1 MARLF
6 KTALIIFSIIQLI
19 LAAGFAF
26 QVAAVTAIWPLPDT
40 TPLSFL
46 FIGSIFAA
54 AGAAQLYCLYI
65 RENGAL
71 VGIALDY
78 ITIFVPLIVF
88 MLQIANGSSAILAF
102 AVSLALGLAFGVA
115 LLFWSRQYAI
125 TDPRPQP
132 RLVRY
137 SFVVFIVALL
147 LVGGS
152 LVLKTPNVLPWR
164 ITTEGGVV
172 YGWMFLGAAAY
183 FTYSLLRP
191 SWINSGGQL
200 MGFLAYD
207 VVLIVP
213 FVTRLATV
221 DEQYRL
227 GLYVYTAVV
236 AYSGLM
242 AAYFLFIHPTTRM
255 FGARAGTG
263 AVMGAGGTASHR
275 P

>member
-6 KTALIIFSIIQLI
+6 KTALIIFSIFHLI
-19 LAAGFAF
+19 MAICFAF
-26 QVAAVTAIWPLPDT
+26 QVAEVIALWPLPDT

-54 AGAAQLYCLYI
+54 AGASQLYCLYV

-71 VGIALDY
+71 VGVALDY
-78 ITIFVPLIVF
+78 VTIFAPLVVF
-88 MLQIANGSSAILAF
+88 MLQIANGSPAVLAF
-102 AVSLALGLAFGVA
+102 VVALVLGLAFGIA

-125 TDPRPQP
+125 TDVRRQP

-137 SFVVFIVALL
+137 SFMVFIVALL

-200 MGFLAYD
+200 IGFLAYD
-207 VVLIVP
+207 IVLILP
-213 FVTRLATV
+213 FVTRLSTV

-236 AYSGLM
+236 AYSGVL
-242 AAYFLFIHPTTRM
+242 ASYYLFIHPTTRL
-255 FGARAGTG
+255 FGARVTQG
-263 AVMGAGGTASHR
+263 AVMGAAGTASR
-275 P
+275 QL

>member
-6 KTALIIFSIIQLI
+6 KTALIIFSVVQIA
-19 LAAGFAF
+19 LAMGFAF
-26 QVAAVTAIWPLPDT
+26 QIPAVTAIWPLPDT

-54 AGAAQLYCLYI
+54 AGAAQLYCLYV

-78 ITIFVPLIVF
+78 IAIFVPLIVF
-88 MLQIANGSSAILAF
+88 MLQIANGSPAILAF
-102 AVSLALGLAFGVA
+102 VVALGLGLVFGIA
-115 LLFWSRQYAI
+115 LLLWSRQFAI
-125 TDPRPQP
+125 SDARPQP
-132 RLVRY
+132 RLVRL
-137 SFVVFIVALL
+137 SFVVFIAALL

-164 ITTEGGVV
+164 VTIEGGVV

-191 SWINSGGQL
+191 SWINTGGQL
-200 MGFLAYD
+200 IGFLAYD
-207 VVLIVP
+207 IVLILP
-213 FVTRLATV
+213 FITRLLAV

-227 GLYVYTAVV
+227 GLYVYTGVV
-236 AYSGLM
+236 VYSGALAVYYLFLHPQTRIFRSLR
-242 AAYFLFIHPTTRM
+242 AA
-255 FGARAGTG
+255 
-263 AVMGAGGTASHR
+263 S
-275 P
+275 